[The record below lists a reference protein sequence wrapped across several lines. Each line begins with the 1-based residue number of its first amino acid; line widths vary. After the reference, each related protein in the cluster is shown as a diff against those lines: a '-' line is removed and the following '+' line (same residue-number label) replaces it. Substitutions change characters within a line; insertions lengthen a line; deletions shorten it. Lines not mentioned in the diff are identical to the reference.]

1 MILRAHERA
10 TRAAMPSIIQAQ
22 GGRPAAREN
31 FMNTTPLL
39 ASLFG
44 YKAWANEELL
54 AQMRSLDA
62 QAHGEH
68 LHAALRT
75 LNHTF
80 VVDRIFAAHLTGA
93 QHDYAATNTNDTPGL
108 DELQS
113 ALARSDRW
121 YVDYVAGLTPAEL
134 AQHVRFTFTDGLAGR
149 MSREEIL
156 AHLITHGGYHRGA
169 IGRILLQA
177 SVPPPRDTYTVF
189 LHRTQPERR
198 SAG

>member
-1 MILRAHERA
+1 
-10 TRAAMPSIIQAQ
+10 
-22 GGRPAAREN
+22 
-31 FMNTTPLL
+31 
-39 ASLFG
+39 
-44 YKAWANEELL
+44 
-54 AQMRSLDA
+54 MRTLDA
-62 QAHGEH
+62 QAQAEQ
-68 LHAALRT
+68 LHAALRI

-93 QHDYAATNTNDTPGL
+93 RHDYAATNTDATPGL

-113 ALARSDRW
+113 AVARSDRW
-121 YVDYVAGLTPAEL
+121 YLDYVAGLTPADL
-134 AQHVRFTFTDGLAGR
+134 AQHVSFTFMDGLAGR

-177 SVPPPRDTYTVF
+177 SVQPPRDTYTVF

-198 SAG
+198 SVG